1 MRSFI
6 FASLL
11 LAAITTGM
19 AQSDS
24 LKLTREKLAEGI
36 YLLRAPSALDLWT
49 ATNSVVIINDDD
61 EYIGQIANPSVRDS
75 IFNEYGEFG
84 SEYRSE
90 SIWNEYGKNGSE
102 YRPNSAFNDYAT
114 RPPRLIKNRQVIGYL
129 TVNKSKP
136 GGLNPRL
143 IGIVCYDFKPPH

>member
-1 MRSFI
+1 MK
-6 FASLL
+6 LV
-11 LAAITTGM
+11 LAIAALIGAAPAM
-19 AQSDS
+19 AQSEVCAQ
-24 LKLTREKLAEGI
+24 LEG
-36 YLLRAPSALDLWT
+36 A
-49 ATNSVVIINDDD
+49 VIINDDD